1 MNPLL
6 SLSFSGSGPLTADA
20 EPMAQQS
27 GGVMDEA
34 GKATNFGRLL
44 DQSAE
49 LQISGRQSI
58 AAFTISGKSKR
69 MASMEGLPAGRP
81 EITLPP
87 VTPPSAELL
96 LADDNDAGALLG
108 FLDIAS
114 QTRLHLTSDT
124 TDKAQLNIVN
134 QPGVVIGDAAASSE
148 NTAADD
154 EPSAEGRTANAIT
167 LMSGASKPGKEGW
180 FVSPVPATP
189 VATETVAR
197 AETDLATAKRSQS
210 VMANGSVM
218 ALAAMNITSKGEASQ
233 DNTSQS
239 TKQSDNIA
247 ATLTQAASSAQNSE
261 AEPAAQLPEALT
273 ENANLATSAKAISA
287 TLADLNTPETDAVPR
302 AMAADIN
309 ADTLSSETVI
319 AETRAAS
326 AEKMAQI
333 KPDSALNPV
342 AAVLKEG
349 VTFQHSEA
357 LSGTVAASDVLKAAG
372 PQAAATIFDTTAT
385 AHTATDEN
393 KSANSAASAALMA
406 ESLSAKQQR
415 IALAD
420 SGSQQKQALAA
431 ESDTSGQMIKGDAG
445 MMAQGAR
452 ADSSLNGFGSIFG
465 AASHNQ
471 TETAFARLDA
481 ANTAIARHAA
491 SQASTQSV
499 NKSVTEQ
506 LKQVNLLAQNAAG
519 QLNERINLMLR
530 QNIQVAEIR
539 LDPAELG
546 QMQIRVNLQQ
556 EQASV
561 QFIVQQQHAKELL
574 EQQMPRLRDM
584 LQQQGIQLGEGQV
597 QQQRQG
603 DNQAGS
609 RRDGHAGNGHAG
621 NEQTIEEQATTVQL
635 DVKLSER
642 IVDYYA

>member
-247 ATLTQAASSAQNSE
+247 ATLTQAA
-261 AEPAAQLPEALT
+261 
-273 ENANLATSAKAISA
+273 
-287 TLADLNTPETDAVPR
+287 
-302 AMAADIN
+302 
-309 ADTLSSETVI
+309 
-319 AETRAAS
+319 
-326 AEKMAQI
+326 
-333 KPDSALNPV
+333 
-342 AAVLKEG
+342 
-349 VTFQHSEA
+349 
-357 LSGTVAASDVLKAAG
+357 
-372 PQAAATIFDTTAT
+372 
-385 AHTATDEN
+385 
-393 KSANSAASAALMA
+393 
-406 ESLSAKQQR
+406 
-415 IALAD
+415 
-420 SGSQQKQALAA
+420 
-431 ESDTSGQMIKGDAG
+431 
-445 MMAQGAR
+445 
-452 ADSSLNGFGSIFG
+452 
-465 AASHNQ
+465 
-471 TETAFARLDA
+471 
-481 ANTAIARHAA
+481 
-491 SQASTQSV
+491 
-499 NKSVTEQ
+499 
-506 LKQVNLLAQNAAG
+506 
-519 QLNERINLMLR
+519 
-530 QNIQVAEIR
+530 
-539 LDPAELG
+539 
-546 QMQIRVNLQQ
+546 
-556 EQASV
+556 
-561 QFIVQQQHAKELL
+561 
-574 EQQMPRLRDM
+574 
-584 LQQQGIQLGEGQV
+584 
-597 QQQRQG
+597 
-603 DNQAGS
+603 
-609 RRDGHAGNGHAG
+609 
-621 NEQTIEEQATTVQL
+621 
-635 DVKLSER
+635 
-642 IVDYYA
+642 